1 MPQRHRL
8 ASVSDLADGQG
19 REFVVEGRII
29 ALFRIGDR
37 FLALDGICPHA
48 GGPLARGTI
57 SNCMVTCPWHGWQF
71 HLETGQHVLNPRLTQ
86 SAFPLIVDGVEIFI
100 DFP

>member
-37 FLALDGICPHA
+37 WLAVSLRNRPTRAEPTPSTIGIPLDCG
-48 GGPLARGTI
+48 R
-57 SNCMVTCPWHGWQF
+57 
-71 HLETGQHVLNPRLTQ
+71 R
-86 SAFPLIVDGVEIFI
+86 
-100 DFP
+100 

>member
-48 GGPLARGTI
+48 GGPLAR
-57 SNCMVTCPWHGWQF
+57 
-71 HLETGQHVLNPRLTQ
+71 
-86 SAFPLIVDGVEIFI
+86 
-100 DFP
+100 